1 MIHPSQFPVIELPR
15 TDVVSYVL
23 EHARER
29 GDRPALVDPVTQRTL
44 TYRRLADLVDSV
56 AAGLL
61 HAGLRPGDV
70 LAVHAPNSLLY
81 PVICLAALRAGA
93 VVTPVNALATEAELI
108 RHLTSSGARAV
119 VSAAALAPLALAA
132 RAAGAVEDVFLMEK
146 ETGDT
151 SGLRDVTDLSTAAP
165 GVQPPPC
172 AVDPAADVALL
183 PYSSGTSGTPKG
195 VLLTHANLTANIAQ
209 MSHAMQVGPA
219 HRVLAVLPFFHAY
232 GFTTLIGLS
241 LRGGATLVVVPRF
254 RFETF
259 LDTLAEHRVTH
270 ALIAPP
276 IAVALLKHPRTEHKA
291 FATVRQILCSAAPLR
306 SDVAAEVQR
315 RTGVPV
321 VQAYG
326 MTEMSPGIAVP
337 PEGEAAKPGSVGRLL
352 PMTEL
357 RVVSV
362 TDGRPLAAGE
372 EGELWVRGPQLMK
385 GYALGTGT
393 PQEQPQAVDADG
405 WLRTGDVGLI
415 DEDGWIH
422 LRDRVKDLIK
432 YKGYQIAPGEL
443 EGCLLGHPMVADAGV
458 AGAVD
463 EHGEEYPKAY
473 VVLLPGARRHPPQAV
488 EAELME
494 YVAARVAPY
503 KKIRAVRIVEAI
515 PRSGAGKVLR
525 RELAALAPQPTRRP
539 TRHRTEQKA

>member
-1 MIHPSQFPVIELPR
+1 MIHPSRFPAIDLPDV
-15 TDVVSYVL
+15 DVVSYVL
-23 EHARER
+23 EHARAH
-29 GDRPALVDPVTQRTL
+29 GGRPALVDSVTGSTL
-44 TYRRLADLVDSV
+44 SYGELADLVESV

-61 HAGLRPGDV
+61 HSGIRPGDV
-70 LAVHAPNSLLY
+70 VAVHAPNCLLY

-93 VVTPVNALATEAELI
+93 VVTPVNALATGAELTA
-108 RHLTSSGARAV
+108 HLAGSGARAV
-119 VSAAALAPLALAA
+119 VSAAALVPLALAA
-132 RAAGAVEDVFLMEK
+132 RAAGAVDEVFVVEK
-146 ETGDT
+146 EAGDT
-151 SGLRDVTDLSTAAP
+151 SGLRDIADLSTAAH
-165 GVQPPPC
+165 GVRLPPC

-183 PYSSGTSGTPKG
+183 PYSSGTSAAPKG

-209 MSHAMQVGPA
+209 MNHAMRVGPD

-241 LRGGATLVVVPRF
+241 LRGGATLVIVPRF

-276 IAVALLKHPRTEHKA
+276 IAVALLKHPSAGPAA
-291 FATVRQILCSAAPLR
+291 FPTVRQFLSSAAPLK
-306 SDVAAEVQR
+306 SEVAAEVQR

-326 MTEMSPGIAVP
+326 MTEMSPGITVP
-337 PEGEAAKPGSVGRLL
+337 PDGETPPPGSVGRLL

-362 TDGRPLAAGE
+362 TDGRLLPAGE

-385 GYALGTGT
+385 GYAPGAGG
-393 PQEQPQAVDADG
+393 PQEQSRAVDAEG

-415 DEDGWIH
+415 DADGWIQ

-443 EGCLLGHPMVADAGV
+443 EGCLLGHPLVADAGV

-463 EHGEEYPKAY
+463 EYGEEYPAAY
-473 VVLLPGARRHPPQAV
+473 VVLAPDAAQHAPGEV
-488 EAELME
+488 EEELIQ

-503 KKIRAVRIVEAI
+503 KKVRTVRIVEAI
-515 PRSGAGKVLR
+515 PRSAAGKVLR
-525 RELAALAPQPTRRP
+525 RELAGLSPRRTGQPAR
-539 TRHRTEQKA
+539 QN